1 MRLIDA
7 DSLLEKWNS
16 LSEKD
21 RTRFDRVILCQPIV
35 DTIVVT
41 ERKKHVPKIDFDDFE
56 DNRPECCKVHDKYFS
71 TCDTCEYGESEE
83 ENDEEEE
90 DAAAIDFYTGIANR
104 EWYDFDNIWKKSLAL
119 KRIVVCAENKE
130 IAKEKLIFSIDSL
143 NKEMNIAGERYM
155 LDEESIKKVH
165 GFISAVDVILD

>member
-7 DSLLEKWNS
+7 DSLLEKWNN

-71 TCDTCEYGESEE
+71 TCDTCEYGEWEE
-83 ENDEEEE
+83 KDE
-90 DAAAIDFYTGIANR
+90 DVTVVFYTGIANR
-104 EWYDFDNIWKKSLAL
+104 EWHDFDGKWKKSPLI
-119 KRIVVCAENKE
+119 KKIVVCAENKE
-130 IAKEKLIFSIDSL
+130 VAKEKLIFSIDSL

>member
-1 MRLIDA
+1 MRLVDA
-7 DSLLEKWNS
+7 DSLLEKWNK

-21 RTRFDRVILCQPIV
+21 RIKFDKIIKLEASVYDFITRYN
-35 DTIVVT
+35 
-41 ERKKHVPKIDFDDFE
+41 E

-71 TCDTCEYGESEE
+71 TCDTCEYG
-83 ENDEEEE
+83 E

-130 IAKEKLIFSIDSL
+130 IAKEKLIFSINSL

>member
-1 MRLIDA
+1 MVKSVMDHYCKAAYMGTI
-7 DSLLEKWNS
+7 SLEYDGVKEECPYTTPETLYVQKK
-16 LSEKD
+16 L
-21 RTRFDRVILCQPIV
+21 FDMARRGVK
-35 DTIVVT
+35 VVAM
-41 ERKKHVPKIDFDDFE
+41 EASSH
-56 DNRPECCKVHDKYFS
+56 
-71 TCDTCEYGESEE
+71 G
-83 ENDEEEE
+83 
-90 DAAAIDFYTGIANR
+90 
-104 EWYDFDNIWKKSLAL
+104 LAL